1 MSSFSWQGRPCLVTG
16 GFGFGG
22 SHLCLALLEKGASV
36 LVYDRWRPSDSHLDR
51 CGAGGKVHFVQGDIR
66 DTDLLKLT
74 LERFEIDTVFHVAA
88 QPIVP
93 IANLHPAE
101 TLSVNV
107 QGTYS
112 VLEAIRTGSPGR
124 RLVFA
129 SSGAYYGTTTTD
141 SALDEEAPPLTAT
154 NIYAPSKVA
163 ADVAV
168 RTYARVY
175 GMLAGVA
182 RFMNTYGPGD
192 ANFSRIVPRAARNLV
207 LGTPYD
213 FGDRDDGSTRLD
225 FMHIR
230 DMSGAYLKL
239 AENLETVSGQ
249 AFNFGGGV
257 PVSVR
262 EVARIASSKFDGQ
275 VREPLF
281 RGRTPEKLVVK
292 FLDIS
297 KASRL
302 LDWRPTL
309 GLEDGLQDAMS
320 WYRENLPSRLP

>member
-1 MSSFSWQGRPCLVTG
+1 MNSFSWQGRPCLVTG

-22 SHLCLALLEKGASV
+22 SHLCLELLARGASV
-36 LVYDRWRPSDSHLDR
+36 LVFDRWRPLDSHLDR
-51 CGAGGKVHFVQGDIR
+51 SGAGHRAHWVQGDIR

-74 LERFEIDTVFHVAA
+74 LERFEIDTVFHIAA

-93 IANLHPAE
+93 IANIHPAE

-129 SSGAYYGTTTTD
+129 SSGAYYGTTTAD

-175 GMLAGVA
+175 GLLAGVC

-192 ANFSRIVPRAARNLV
+192 ANFSRIVPRAARNLAQ
-207 LGTPYD
+207 GSAYD

-230 DMSGAYLKL
+230 DMSGAYLSL
-239 AENLETVSGQ
+239 AEHLEEVSGQ

-262 EVARIASSKFDGQ
+262 EVARIASEKYDGIA
-275 VREPLF
+275 RDPIF
-281 RGRTPEKLVVK
+281 RGRTPERPVVK
-292 FLDIS
+292 YLDIS
-297 KASRL
+297 KAAKL
-302 LDWRPTL
+302 LGWTPTL
-309 GLEDGLQDAMS
+309 GLEAGLEDAMA
-320 WYRENLPSRLP
+320 WYREHLPSRLA

>member
-1 MSSFSWQGRPCLVTG
+1 MSPFSWQGRPCLVTG

-36 LVYDRWRPSDSHLDR
+36 LVYDRWRPSDCHLDR
-51 CGAGGKVHFVQGDIR
+51 CGAGGRVHFVQGDIR

-112 VLEAIRTGSPGR
+112 VLEAVRTGAPGR

-141 SALDEEAPPLTAT
+141 LPLDEEAPPLTAT
-154 NIYAPSKVA
+154 NVYAPSKVA

-207 LGTPYD
+207 QGGAYD

-225 FMHIR
+225 FLHIR
-230 DMSGAYLKL
+230 DMSGAYLRL

-257 PVSVR
+257 PIAVA
-262 EVARIASSKFDGQ
+262 EVARAASRAFDGLE
-275 VREPLF
+275 REPLF
-281 RGRTPEKLVVK
+281 RGRTPEKPVVK
-292 FLDIS
+292 YLDIA
-297 KASRL
+297 KAERL
-302 LDWRPTL
+302 LGWRPTL
-309 GLEDGLQDAMS
+309 GLEKGLSDAMA
-320 WYRENLPSRLP
+320 WYRQNLSTVSP

>member
-1 MSSFSWQGRPCLVTG
+1 MNSFSWQGRPCLVTG

-22 SHLCLALLEKGASV
+22 SHLCLELLARGASV
-36 LVYDRWRPSDSHLDR
+36 LVFDRWRPLDSHLDR
-51 CGAGGKVHFVQGDIR
+51 SGAGHRAHWVQGDIR

-74 LERFEIDTVFHVAA
+74 LERFEIDTVFHIAA

-93 IANLHPAE
+93 IANIHPAE

-175 GMLAGVA
+175 GLLAGVC

-192 ANFSRIVPRAARNLV
+192 ANFSRIVPRAARNLAQ
-207 LGTPYD
+207 GSAYD

-230 DMSGAYLKL
+230 DMSGAYLSL
-239 AENLETVSGQ
+239 AEHLEEVSGQ

-262 EVARIASSKFDGQ
+262 EVARIASEKYDGIA
-275 VREPLF
+275 RDPIF
-281 RGRTPEKLVVK
+281 RGRTPERPVVK
-292 FLDIS
+292 YLDIS
-297 KASRL
+297 KAAKL
-302 LDWRPTL
+302 LGWTPTL
-309 GLEDGLQDAMS
+309 GLEAGLEDAMA
-320 WYRENLPSRLP
+320 WYREHLPSRLA

>member
-1 MSSFSWQGRPCLVTG
+1 MSAFPWSGRPCLVTG

-22 SHLCLALLEKGASV
+22 SHLCLALLERGAKV
-36 LVYDRWRPSDSHLDR
+36 HVFDRWRPQDGHLDR
-51 CGAGGKVHFVQGDIR
+51 SGAGSRVHHVQGDIR

-74 LERFEIDTVFHVAA
+74 LERFEIETVFHVAA

-93 IANLHPAE
+93 IANIHPAE

-112 VLEAIRTGSPGR
+112 VLEAIRTGTPGR
-124 RLVFA
+124 GLVFA
-129 SSGAYYGTTTTD
+129 SSGAYYGTTTVD
-141 SALDEEAPPLTAT
+141 DPIDEEAPPLTAT

-175 GMLAGVA
+175 GMRAAVC

-207 LGTPYD
+207 SGAAYD

-225 FMHIR
+225 FLHIR
-230 DMSGAYLKL
+230 DMSGAYLRL
-239 AENLETVSGQ
+239 AERLDEVSGQ

-257 PVSVR
+257 PVAVR
-262 EVARIASSKFDGQ
+262 DVARIASLKFDGIE
-275 VREPLF
+275 REPLF
-281 RGRTPEKLVVK
+281 RGASPARPVVK
-292 FLDIS
+292 YLDIS
-297 KASRL
+297 KARRL
-302 LDWRPTL
+302 LDWTPTL
-309 GLEDGLQDAMS
+309 GIEEGLADTMA
-320 WYRENLPSRLP
+320 WYRENLPVERA

>member
-1 MSSFSWQGRPCLVTG
+1 MVTG

-22 SHLCLALLEKGASV
+22 SHLCLRLLELGAKV
-36 LVYDRWRPSDSHLDR
+36 LVYDRWRPRDSFLDLQ
-51 CGAGGKVHFVQGDIR
+51 GAGSKVDVVIGDIR

-74 LERFEIDTVFHVAA
+74 LERFEIDTVFHIAA

-93 IANLHPAE
+93 IANIHPAE

-112 VLEAIRTGSPGR
+112 VLEALRTGAPGR

-141 SALDEEAPPLTAT
+141 QALSEEAPPLTAT

-175 GMLAGVA
+175 GLKAAVC

-192 ANFSRIVPRAARNLV
+192 ANFTRIVPRAARNLV
-207 LGTPYD
+207 LGEPYD
-213 FGDRDDGSTRLD
+213 FGDRDDGTTRLD

-230 DMSGAYLKL
+230 DMAGAYLSL
-239 AENLETVSGQ
+239 AEHLDEVPGE
-249 AFNFGGGV
+249 AFNFGGGI
-257 PVSVR
+257 PVAVR
-262 EVARIASSKFDGQ
+262 DVARQASVAFDG
-275 VREPLF
+275 VERDPSF
-281 RGRTPEKLVVK
+281 RGKPCAKPVVK

-297 KASRL
+297 KAERL
-302 LDWRPTL
+302 LGWKPTL
-309 GLEDGLQDAMS
+309 GLADGLADAMS
-320 WYRENLPSRLP
+320 WYRANLDGIRP

>member
-22 SHLCLALLEKGASV
+22 SHLCLELLARGASV
-36 LVYDRWRPSDSHLDR
+36 LVFDRWRPLDSHLDR
-51 CGAGGKVHFVQGDIR
+51 SGAGHRVHWIQGDIR

-74 LERFEIDTVFHVAA
+74 LERFEIDTVFHIAA

-93 IANLHPAE
+93 IANIHPAE

-175 GMLAGVA
+175 GILTGVC

-192 ANFSRIVPRAARNLV
+192 ANFSRIVPRAARNLA
-207 LGTPYD
+207 LGSAYD

-230 DMSGAYLKL
+230 DMSGAYLSL
-239 AENLETVSGQ
+239 AEHLEEVSGQ

-262 EVARIASSKFDGQ
+262 EVARIASEKYDGIA
-275 VREPLF
+275 RDPIF
-281 RGRTPEKLVVK
+281 RGRTPERPVVK
-292 FLDIS
+292 YLDIS
-297 KASRL
+297 KAARL
-302 LDWRPTL
+302 LGWAPTL
-309 GLEDGLQDAMS
+309 GLESGLEDAMG
-320 WYRENLPSRLP
+320 WYRENLPSRLA